1 MTGWKGGER
10 RRAGMKIAAKFM
22 ASEFESL
29 GLAPAGDLG
38 TYLQNVPLRSARVD
52 ETKTSLTLVRKGI
65 GEKLVFRRDFIAP
78 GDKGRAETSVE
89 GPVVYVG
96 FGVTAPEQITTITK
110 ASMQKEES

>member
-65 GEKLVFRRDFIAP
+65 GEKRVFRRGFIAP

-89 GPVVYVG
+89 GPVVYLG
-96 FGVTAPEQITTITK
+96 FGVTA
-110 ASMQKEES
+110 